1 MEEWKTY
8 KLGEICTKIGSGA
21 TPKGGK
27 EAYLGGDTSLIRSQN
42 VLDFSFSW
50 DGLAYIN
57 EDQASKLDGV
67 EIERNDVLLNIT
79 GDSVARACIVP
90 DDALPARVNQHV
102 AIIRGNHSMV
112 LNEYILYFLQFEKQ
126 NLISLSQ
133 GGATR
138 NALTKGMIENLD
150 ILLPEL
156 SEQKK
161 IISILKSLDEKIGC
175 NRRINDN
182 FTLSFL
188 LLTCFVLWLLKLRN
202 DNLEQQAQALFKSWF
217 VDFEPFKDGEFVESE
232 MGMIPKG
239 WRVGV
244 YDVII
249 LDTISGDWGKE
260 KEEGNHT
267 HKVACIRG
275 CDFQD
280 IKNGLRGK
288 TPERFILEKNFRNK
302 HFCDKDMLVEISGG
316 TASVSTGR
324 VCPVSQQLID
334 KYDGDIVCTNFC
346 KLVRPKTGYGA
357 YLYYSW
363 LDKYNN
369 KVMFGYEN
377 GTSGIKNFRI
387 KDFTSIEPVVLPPIE
402 KVEEFQGVIDSI
414 QKQIQMRGS
423 ESYNLAQLRDTLLP
437 RLMSGE
443 LKVNEIER
451 TVG

>member
-8 KLGEICTKIGSGA
+8 KLGEICIKIGSGA

-102 AIIRGNHSMV
+102 AIIRGNHPMV
-112 LNEYILYFLQFEKQ
+112 LDEYILYFVQFKKQ
-126 NLISLSQ
+126 NLLSLSQ

-175 NRRINDN
+175 NRRLNDN
-182 FTLSFL
+182 FTLLFL

-239 WRVGV
+239 WRMGMLSELGEIVGGSTPSKAKSQYYTENGIAWLTPKDLSISPNKFTARGETDITQEG
-244 YDVII
+244 YDSCSTKMMPKGSVLFSSRAPIGYI
-249 LDTISGDWGKE
+249 TIAK
-260 KEEGNHT
+260 N
-267 HKVACIRG
+267 
-275 CDFQD
+275 D
-280 IKNGLRGK
+280 ICTNQGFKSVVPKLA
-288 TPERFILEKNFRNK
+288 
-302 HFCDKDMLVEISGG
+302 G
-316 TASVSTGR
+316 TAFIYYFLKHSTKEIENKATGSTFKEASGSLMKSLPTIIPTK
-324 VCPVSQQLID
+324 PV
-334 KYDGDIVCTNFC
+334 
-346 KLVRPKTGYGA
+346 
-357 YLYYSW
+357 
-363 LDKYNN
+363 LDSFEEIMKPIF
-369 KVMFGYEN
+369 MEQE
-377 GTSGIKNFRI
+377 T
-387 KDFTSIEPVVLPPIE
+387 IE
-402 KVEEFQGVIDSI
+402 G
-414 QKQIQMRGS
+414 
-423 ESYNLAQLRDTLLP
+423 ESRRLAQLRDTLLP

-443 LKVNEIER
+443 LKVNELER